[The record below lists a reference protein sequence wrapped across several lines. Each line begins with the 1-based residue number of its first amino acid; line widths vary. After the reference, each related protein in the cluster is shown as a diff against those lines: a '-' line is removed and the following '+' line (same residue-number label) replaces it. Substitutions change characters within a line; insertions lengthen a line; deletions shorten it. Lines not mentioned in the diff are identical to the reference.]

1 MTDTIT
7 LHWVD
12 WTIIITYIIFSLGVG
27 IYFSKRAAKNTE
39 EYFLSGRSLPWW
51 LVGTSMVATTF
62 AADTPLAVTE
72 IIGMNGVSGNW
83 IWWNLLAGG
92 MLTSIVFAP
101 LWRRAGVVTEA
112 ELIELRYHGKPA
124 FILRV
129 FRAIYL
135 GFFINLLILGWV
147 HVAMISVL
155 EGLFGITYDYAFG
168 LTAII
173 TLLVA
178 VYAAVSGLLGVV
190 VTDAMQFIIAM
201 TGSIALAVFVIQSE
215 EVGGLS
221 GLKSSLSSEQ
231 LNFFPDFS
239 KDNTD
244 GFAIGI
250 GAFFAYFGMMWW
262 STWYPG
268 AEPGG
273 GGYIAQRIMSSKN
286 ESHAVGATL
295 FFNFAHYALRP
306 WPWILVGLASLTL
319 FNVENQTPDN
329 LKKN

>member
-1 MTDTIT
+1 MNSIHLESID
-7 LHWVD
+7 L
-12 WTIIITYIIFSLGVG
+12 IIISAILIIIIGVG
-27 IYFSKRAAKNTE
+27 IWVGQSSKRSLE
-39 EYFLSGRSLPWW
+39 GFFLGGRNIPWA
-51 LVGTSMVATTF
+51 LAGLSMVATTF

-72 IIGMNGVSGNW
+72 IIGMDGVSGNW

-112 ELIELRYHGKPA
+112 ELIELWYHGKPA

-155 EGLFGITYDYAFG
+155 EGLFGIPYDHAFG

-178 VYAAVSGLLGVV
+178 VYAALSGLLGVV

-201 TGSIALAVFVIQSE
+201 TGSIALAVFVIHSE

-250 GAFFAYFGMMWW
+250 GAFFAYFGMMWS

-286 ESHAVGATL
+286 EYHAIGATNH
-295 FFNFAHYALRP
+295 FSHN
-306 WPWILVGLASLTL
+306 SLMRCLHGFMIPTVVFHKTL
-319 FNVENQTPDN
+319 
-329 LKKN
+329 